1 MIYCPDV
8 QLKSICRV
16 AVGSSSCLVQ
26 ICFNGEHVSGI
37 SSIKGIIDGYL
48 SLSTKLYSL
57 FDMPRSGE

>member
-1 MIYCPDV
+1 M
-8 QLKSICRV
+8 
-16 AVGSSSCLVQ
+16 
-26 ICFNGEHVSGI
+26 SGI